1 MLNLIAKILGISDK
15 ALLHRI
21 TARILSIT
29 LVISGELTILFV
41 TKNFKKIK
49 NSIFVIIQIL
59 NQI

>member
-1 MLNLIAKILGISDK
+1 MEMLNLIAKILGISDK

-41 TKNFKKIK
+41 TKKF
-49 NSIFVIIQIL
+49 
-59 NQI
+59 